1 MMSHDEDEFS
11 KALGEPLYAR
21 IREALYSNS
30 GSKVMNGELREVA
43 RILPAEEF
51 VEKKQSRQK
60 DASKEDKSNEYTN
73 TVMLMEK
80 NATIAENSK
89 AFGEIV
95 EVGMEETIQ
104 TMEDHEKVNG
114 IPSVHKGKRSVFIRT
129 EVQEALET
137 LDKAIKMVREYRL
150 HSQMTSFSFANEE
163 SPCMKTDGIVD
174 SYPEKF
180 INPRC
185 RDEVSDAVP
194 NGDILEGTSE
204 EATWSNS
211 GIQNLR

>member
-1 MMSHDEDEFS
+1 MMSHDKDEFS

-21 IREALYSNS
+21 IRDALYSNS
-30 GSKVMNGELREVA
+30 GSKAMNGELQEVA
-43 RILPAEEF
+43 RILPAEEL
-51 VEKKQSRQK
+51 VESKQSRQK
-60 DASKEDKSNEYTN
+60 DASKEDKSNQYTN
-73 TVMLMEK
+73 NVMSMEM

-104 TMEDHEKVNG
+104 TMEDDEKVNG
-114 IPSVHKGKRSVFIRT
+114 IPSVQKGKRSVYIRT

-137 LDKAIKMVREYRL
+137 LDKAIEMVKEYRL
-150 HSQMTSFSFANEE
+150 HSQMSSFSFANEE

-174 SYPEKF
+174 SYPEKC
-180 INPRC
+180 IKPRS
-185 RDEVSDAVP
+185 RDEVSIEVP
-194 NGDILEGTSE
+194 NSDILEGTSQ
-204 EATWSNS
+204 EATWTNS